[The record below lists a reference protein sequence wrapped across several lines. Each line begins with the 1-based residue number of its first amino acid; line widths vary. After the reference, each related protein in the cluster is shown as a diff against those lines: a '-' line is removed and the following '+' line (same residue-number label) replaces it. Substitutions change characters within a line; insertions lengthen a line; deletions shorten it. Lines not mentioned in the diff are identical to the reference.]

1 MTESAQNSGELLVAA
16 RAGSPEALGKALRA
30 CQNYLLLVAG
40 QELAADLHAKAGA
53 SDLVQDTFLD
63 AQRDFAQFHGTSEA
77 ELLAWLRQILVNN
90 VGKFTRSFRTRKRA
104 VNREVVLAADDS
116 AGSGGPPVRDPTQTP
131 STQAVEREQAQALR
145 CAMDR
150 LPDDYR
156 QVLMLRYQE
165 GRSFEEIGPVLNR
178 SADAAR
184 KLFARAMQQLKQ
196 EWEGSL

>member
-1 MTESAQNSGELLVAA
+1 MAESAQNSGEWLAAA
-16 RAGSPEALGKALRA
+16 RTGSPDALGKALHA
-30 CQNYLLLVAG
+30 CQNYLLLIAG

-53 SDLVQDTFLD
+53 SDLVHDTFLD

-90 VGKFTRSFRTRKRA
+90 VAKFTRSFRTRKRE

-116 AGSGGPPVRDPTQTP
+116 AGSGAPPVRDPTQTP

-145 CAMDR
+145 RTMDQ

-156 QVLMLRYQE
+156 RVLVLRYVE
-165 GRSFEEIGPVLNR
+165 GRSFEEIGPLLNR

-184 KLFARAMQQLKQ
+184 KLFARAMQQLKM
-196 EWEGSL
+196 EWEGSI